1 VQLAFL
7 NASTPSQIETAF
19 TTLVERR
26 IGALTIG
33 AGAFLNTTQHEQII
47 RLAVEDGV
55 GHGRI
60 CDHVVPVL
68 HVELAGDDG

>member
-7 NASTPSQIETAF
+7 NASTPSQMETAF

-33 AGAFLNTTQHEQII
+33 ASASFGTQPEQII
-47 RLAVEDGV
+47 RLAAR
-55 GHGRI
+55 HGMPAI
-60 CDHVVPVL
+60 
-68 HVELAGDDG
+68 

>member
-1 VQLAFL
+1 LAFF

-33 AGAFLNTTQHEQII
+33 AGAFFTVQYEQIA
-47 RLAVEDGV
+47 RLAARHEMPLIYSREFVD
-55 GHGRI
+55 
-60 CDHVVPVL
+60 
-68 HVELAGDDG
+68 AGGLMSYGP